1 MVGAAVGIALQEN
14 TAPTRP
20 KLPRVPRRPCY
31 LGSRKEGV
39 WMEAAWNTWGAWWLA
54 TQAMM
59 CFGLGLALFALLVA
73 TVALCCECKRCNSNH
88 AVAGLLLLAFLVIG
102 VAVVVFGI
110 SAKDELSVDLESQ
123 QRYSWSFWL
132 AAASSGLSL
141 ISAIIY
147 VCEGR
152 AQY

>member
-1 MVGAAVGIALQEN
+1 
-14 TAPTRP
+14 
-20 KLPRVPRRPCY
+20 
-31 LGSRKEGV
+31 
-39 WMEAAWNTWGAWWLA
+39 
-54 TQAMM
+54 M